1 MRWIIRGANRY
12 TGADIQLE
20 IFAASQV
27 EAESIA
33 TAQGVLIAEVFS
45 IPPMANPQAGQLPH
59 GAMAQ
64 PIYYATH
71 AFIHVDQYGRPI
83 SSKRVLAG
91 LMAILFGGLG
101 IHKFVLGYS
110 GLGVLYIVLTLM
122 GFLTCGLTM
131 MIIGVIAFVEG
142 IVYLTK
148 SDDEFI
154 RTYQIGRRGWF

>member
-20 IFAASQV
+20 IFAATQA

-33 TAQGVLIAEVFS
+33 NARGVLVAEAFL
-45 IPPMANPQAGQLPH
+45 IPTLANPQAGQLLH
-59 GAMAQ
+59 GAIAQ
-64 PIYYATH
+64 PVYYATH
-71 AFIHVDQYGRPI
+71 APVYVDPYGKPI

-110 GLGVLYIVLTLM
+110 GLGVLYIFLTLL
-122 GFLTCGLTM
+122 GFLTCGLTTTV
-131 MIIGVIAFVEG
+131 IGVIAFVEG